1 MANEVEFKLKIT
13 TDGKDTFHN
22 LTIDAQTFDDAVKR
36 VTQTAKEA
44 SDEIQKMAMQNL
56 NWDMLLNGV
65 EQLNNGIQS
74 LAGSYNSFDKSM
86 RAVNTMAGQDE
97 AGFNAL
103 TDQVKE
109 LSKVIPMAREELAGG
124 LYQVISNGVPEDNWI
139 SFLEQSSKAAV
150 GGIADLGQTVTVTST
165 IIKNYGLEWE
175 SAGSI
180 QDKIQKTAKNGVT
193 NFEQLAAALPR
204 VSGSASQLGISI
216 DELMAV
222 FATTTGVTGNTAEV
236 STQLAAVL
244 TALIKPSSEAAKAAE
259 AMGISFDAAS
269 VKQAG
274 GLENFLSTLDTTIT
288 EYAARTGQLKE
299 TIYANLFGS
308 AESLRLLTS
317 LTGEQK
323 EKFGQ
328 NIREMADST
337 GTINRAFAE
346 MNDTGDAAN
355 QRLRNL
361 MASFTDLAGNVVSS
375 SAPFIALAADIGIAT
390 SNGIRFYQTMKVMKD
405 SILKCTLVTKTA
417 AVANTVFSTS
427 LAAVRR
433 AFYIYQMQVVTA
445 RAAVVSTTGA
455 VRLMNIAIASSPY
468 LIAATAAAALA
479 AAIYKISTSSSK
491 TEEAQKRLNDTLGE
505 MGTEVAKERI
515 SLDALFEPLNRAK
528 AGTDEWQKAKDAILA
543 KYGSYLEKIGVEI
556 NNVETAR
563 TAYDK
568 LSEAILNTARARAM
582 EKATSGAGESY
593 ADTEGNA
600 LKNIREQLYSGIG
613 QGAGK
618 ITAAQA
624 GKAWAQ
630 IREAIHSG
638 KDIPQEAR
646 AILEQTQKSYTDV
659 SGVHVIN
666 PIADYIYRQVDEV
679 RKAHGVYTKEM
690 ANARAMFGGG
700 KSLVDGSEGLG
711 SNAGKSSG
719 SDNLNN
725 KTKAVDATS
734 MSYTELEAAITQTEK
749 SLKKLAPTEA
759 AEINRLSVYNKLL
772 KSRKEAL
779 DKQYGLGG
787 SKGGSGDAAT
797 GSLAALETRLNELKK
812 KQKEAPIEA
821 QLTFTT
827 DMVALENKIDAIKIR
842 LKKANFEVR
851 YTLKPVDLGEASKAP
866 LQSSMQSSLGRKQ
879 KDGGLKD
886 LKLEAPKLDLEEP
899 LTGMEAW
906 NAALDAARE
915 KNAETIGGLNA
926 MGSAMGTLGSAIGG
940 TAGAWMEWAGNLMNA
955 IAQALPQL
963 AALATANTA
972 TAATGAASS
981 VASIPFVGPILA
993 VAAVASIL
1001 GALASLP
1008 KFANGGLAYGPT
1020 LGLFGEYAGAS
1031 NNPEVVA
1038 PLNKLRQLIQPAGDG
1053 GMGGRVD
1060 FVIDGRNL
1068 RGVLNKIDNFNRRTV

>member
-36 VTQTAKEA
+36 ITQTAKSA

-65 EQLNNGIQS
+65 EQLNNGIQG

-97 AGFNAL
+97 AGFKTL

-109 LSKVIPMAREELAGG
+109 LGNVIPMAREELAGG

-139 SFLEQSSKAAV
+139 GFLEQSSKAAV
-150 GGIADLGQTVTVTST
+150 GGLADLGQTVTVTST

-244 TALIKPSSEAAKAAE
+244 TSLIKPSSEAAKAAE
-259 AMGISFDAAS
+259 DMGISFNAAS

-323 EKFGQ
+323 EKFSQ
-328 NIREMADST
+328 NIKEMADST
-337 GTINRAFAE
+337 GTIEQAFGE
-346 MNDTGDAAN
+346 MNDTGDATN

-375 SAPFIALAADIGIAT
+375 SAPFVALAADISIAT

-405 SILKCTLVTKTA
+405 SILKCTLVTRTA
-417 AVANTVFSTS
+417 AATNAIFSTS
-427 LAAVRR
+427 VAAARHVL
-433 AFYIYQMQVVTA
+433 YIYQMQVVTA
-445 RAAVVSTTGA
+445 RAAIASTTGA

-468 LIAATAAAALA
+468 LIATAAAAALA
-479 AAIYKISTSSSK
+479 ISIYKICQSSDK
-491 TEEAQKRLNDTLGE
+491 TEEAQERLNGTMGE
-505 MGTEVAKERI
+505 MNTEVAKERI
-515 SLDALFEPLNRAK
+515 SLNALFEPLNRAK
-528 AGTDEWQKAKDAILA
+528 AGSEAWQKAKDAILA

-563 TAYDK
+563 IAYDK
-568 LSEAILNTARARAM
+568 LSEAILDTARARAM
-582 EKATSGAGESY
+582 EKAASGAAESY
-593 ADTEGNA
+593 AGTEGDA
-600 LKNIREQLYSGIG
+600 LKNIRERLYSGIG
-613 QGAGK
+613 EGAGK
-618 ITAAQA
+618 ITTAQA

-630 IREAIHSG
+630 IRAAVRSG

-646 AILEQTQKSYTDV
+646 EILEQTNTVYYDEYGAHTMS
-659 SGVHVIN
+659 
-666 PIADYIYRQVDEV
+666 PIAEYIYRQVSEV
-679 RKAHGVYTKEM
+679 RQANDTYKKEI
-690 ANARAMFGGG
+690 ADAQAMFGGG
-700 KSLVDGSEGLG
+700 KGNLMTDAG
-711 SNAGKSSG
+711 SNTTGSG
-719 SDNLNN
+719 SSSTANFVKVIDMA
-725 KTKAVDATS
+725 K
-734 MSYTELEAAITQTEK
+734 MSYTELGTAIENTEK
-749 SLKKLAPTEA
+749 KLKNLAPTETVEA
-759 AEINRLSVYNKLL
+759 NRLSAYNKQL
-772 KSRKEAL
+772 KARKDAL
-779 DKQYGLGG
+779 GKSLGLGDG
-787 SKGGSGDAAT
+787 GGKGGDTKTDITISS
-797 GSLAALETRLNELKK
+797 GSLKALEQQLSELKERQEK
-812 KQKEAPIEA
+812 APIEK
-821 QLTFTT
+821 QLTFTS
-827 DMVALENKIDAIKIR
+827 DIVALEDQISEIKER
-842 LKKANFEVR
+842 LKHANFEAR
-851 YTLKPVDLGEASKAP
+851 YTLKPVETEGAATSPIQNAMKSSIGKGGAMDGFKIPKMDMNKP
-866 LQSSMQSSLGRKQ
+866 LS
-879 KDGGLKD
+879 D
-886 LKLEAPKLDLEEP
+886 
-899 LTGMEAW
+899 MEAW
-906 NAALDAARE
+906 NNALDTARQ
-915 KNAETIGGLNA
+915 KNAATIESL
-926 MGSAMGTLGSAIGG
+926 SAMGGAMGALGNAVGG
-940 TAGAWMEWAGNLMNA
+940 AAGQWLEWAGNLMGA

-981 VASIPFVGPILA
+981 VASIPWIGPVLA
-993 VAAVASIL
+993 VAAVASVL
-1001 GALASLP
+1001 GALANLP
-1008 KFANGGLAYGPT
+1008 KFADGGLAYGPT

-1053 GMGGRVD
+1053 IGMEGRVR
-1060 FVIDGRNL
+1060 FKIDGRAL
-1068 RGVLNKIDNFNRRTV
+1068 VGVLEKEDSLKRRS